1 MGLNTRSTRVI
12 SPHSADAVIRR
23 FRCGT
28 RCEGAQLRR
37 MSHEVSGGAVAT
49 VSSDPVAKLRRGVST
64 KSVRRLSHMGKSG
77 RVSICGALSAGALG
91 TKQTSAKAV
100 EPSATAS
107 VVLHDT
113 AGNDVTP
120 RTLLTLSATP
130 QRALPTS
137 TARVDTLKWLLSLE
151 AAPQGSPPPGSP
163 PRGSPSKGSAMR
175 SLGPPNSAASDT
187 LVIGGRESEEADETQ
202 GIFFSFFFAHRTHV
216 SHMSHP
222 TFPTSR
228 LLFLFSRSC
237 SR

>member
-1 MGLNTRSTRVI
+1 MGGPQQI

-64 KSVRRLSHMGKSG
+64 KSVRRLSHVGKSG

-113 AGNDVTP
+113 DGNDVTP
-120 RTLLTLSATP
+120 RTLLPLSATP

-151 AAPQGSPPPGSP
+151 APPQGSPPPGSP
-163 PRGSPSKGSAMR
+163 PPGSPPKGSAMR

-202 GIFFSFFFAHRTHV
+202 GIFFFRPPPHV

-222 TFPTSR
+222 TFPTSH